1 MDQGLRFPKI
11 VLVNPNTADT
21 LFEGK
26 FLRVKKNGHWEYV
39 ERCKASG
46 GVAVLA
52 VTENQELVL
61 VEQFRIPLYQRV
73 IEIPAGLAGDMEG
86 GEEEDQA
93 EAAKRELLEETG
105 FEASHMEFLTQGPS
119 SAGLATEVVSFF
131 RARGLNRVA
140 EGGGDTSEEIQ
151 VHLVPLQELHS
162 WIAAKLAE
170 GCMVDFKVYAALYFH
185 STPSRGTLQ

>member
-1 MDQGLRFPKI
+1 MAP
-11 VLVNPNTADT
+11 VNPNTADT

-26 FLRVKKNGHWEYV
+26 FLRVKKNGPWEYV

-86 GEEEDQA
+86 EAQA

-105 FEASHMEFLTQGPS
+105 FEARHMEFLTQGPS

-140 EGGGDTSEEIQ
+140 EGGGDASEEIQ

-162 WIAAKLAE
+162 WIDAKLAE

-185 STPSRGTLQ
+185 SMPSRGTIE